1 MVLEYSLVISKSV
14 KFPVNFRSSNYK
26 LILWY
31 SCNIFFIQSDMVFF
45 NDRVQN
51 EMITR
56 SIEQTK
62 NLAYLKLNHLITLK
76 IKNDVFCTNFENNIT
91 LKHTKIVR
99 HT

>member
-62 NLAYLKLNHLITLK
+62 NLAYLKLNHLITLR

>member
-31 SCNIFFIQSDMVFF
+31 SCNIFYIQSDMVFF

>member
-1 MVLEYSLVISKSV
+1 MIGFK
-14 KFPVNFRSSNYK
+14 
-26 LILWY
+26 
-31 SCNIFFIQSDMVFF
+31 
-45 NDRVQN
+45 N

-76 IKNDVFCTNFENNIT
+76 IKNDVFCTHFENNIT
-91 LKHTKIVR
+91 LKHTKIFR

>member
-31 SCNIFFIQSDMVFF
+31 SCNIFFIQSDMVFLMIGF
-45 NDRVQN
+45 KN

-91 LKHTKIVR
+91 LKNTKIVR

>member
-31 SCNIFFIQSDMVFF
+31 SCNIFFIQSDMVFLMIGF
-45 NDRVQN
+45 KN

-62 NLAYLKLNHLITLK
+62 NLSK
-76 IKNDVFCTNFENNIT
+76 IKSSYYTEN
-91 LKHTKIVR
+91 KE
-99 HT
+99 

>member
-31 SCNIFFIQSDMVFF
+31 SCNIFFIQSDMGFF

-91 LKHTKIVR
+91 LKHTKIFR

>member
-14 KFPVNFRSSNYK
+14 KFPVNFRSSNHK

-31 SCNIFFIQSDMVFF
+31 SCNIFFIQSDMLFLMIGF
-45 NDRVQN
+45 KN

-62 NLAYLKLNHLITLK
+62 NFAYLKLYHLITLK

-91 LKHTKIVR
+91 LKRIKIVR

>member
-31 SCNIFFIQSDMVFF
+31 SCNIFYIQSDMVFF

-62 NLAYLKLNHLITLK
+62 NLAYLKLNHLITLR

>member
-76 IKNDVFCTNFENNIT
+76 IKNDVFVQI
-91 LKHTKIVR
+91 LKTI
-99 HT
+99 

>member
-76 IKNDVFCTNFENNIT
+76 IKIDVFCTNFENNIT

>member
-31 SCNIFFIQSDMVFF
+31 SVTFFSFNQTWFF
-45 NDRVQN
+45 LMIGFKN

-76 IKNDVFCTNFENNIT
+76 IKNDVFCTKFENNIT